1 MSPLK
6 TRLTPPALATLT
18 HLHTL
23 LHLLHHR
30 NKAQHRRSH
39 WYKSLSLLRRH
50 LFLLVNLYT
59 TLNSIPDTHSA
70 RHRKK
75 SEDRLT
81 ESHVEKELLYLSDV
95 LVPRAWR
102 AFSQLVADLRFAVL
116 GTFLVAVLGEVG
128 RVLGVTGR
136 VEEEG
141 ERDFLGLLGEFRGEW
156 LGSEG
161 DGTEGPGGERLEGV
175 GAGDR
180 VERPRERGGVEGK
193 GGDEDVGEVVERDGD
208 EGMVVER
215 GRVVEGERE
224 EGRDADGAVRFVSK
238 EDRGAEVDAAP
249 RTKDKKRKGEGKGE
263 STVKKR
269 KKKTKSGNAIDD
281 LFAGL

>member
-1 MSPLK
+1 M
-6 TRLTPPALATLT
+6 
-18 HLHTL
+18 
-23 LHLLHHR
+23 
-30 NKAQHRRSH
+30 
-39 WYKSLSLLRRH
+39 
-50 LFLLVNLYT
+50 
-59 TLNSIPDTHSA
+59 
-70 RHRKK
+70 
-75 SEDRLT
+75 
-81 ESHVEKELLYLSDV
+81 EKELLYLSDV

-141 ERDFLGLLGEFRGEW
+141 ERDFLGVLGEFGGEW
-156 LGSEG
+156 LGTERKAGKEG
-161 DGTEGPGGERLEGV
+161 AGGERLEGV

-193 GGDEDVGEVVERDGD
+193 GGDEDVGEVVERGAD

-215 GRVVEGERE
+215 GKVVEGERE
-224 EGRDADGAVRFVSK
+224 EGRDVDGAVRFVSK
-238 EDRGAEVDAAP
+238 EDRGAEEGAAS